1 MCHSEIPTAMRKNWN
16 IKISCIENTIKAI
29 NPKQQNGGRKPIQL
43 KNRVEEELNKLIDLK
58 HIIKF
63 DKFLHNFS
71 SPIVIR

>member
-43 KNRVEEELNKLIDLK
+43 QNRVEEELNK
-58 HIIKF
+58 
-63 DKFLHNFS
+63 HNRFETHRQ
-71 SPIVIR
+71 IRQIFAQFF